1 MIDGRLFF
9 YLSYIKAIKTRHKQ
23 ITDIHVPRLKLR
35 IHFLCISTSF
45 IVSEIIFVD
54 DSHCKL
60 WTKEIFA
67 FCR

>member
-35 IHFLCISTSF
+35 VHFL
-45 IVSEIIFVD
+45 
-54 DSHCKL
+54 H
-60 WTKEIFA
+60 A
-67 FCR
+67 FRRHSLFPK